1 MTKRIL
7 THPDNTQAIIDL
19 FQKELEK
26 EIFTSSD
33 HLHFI
38 THDVKKLLNIQENKY
53 MEKERWTG
61 KWRVKENRF
70 YSYWDGVGEPPSWCI
85 YFGYVEKVMEPNLYK
100 FEEPIL
106 SWDLGRK
113 SNRYIYH
120 DFGNYHYKPKALLMN
135 YSV

>member
-1 MTKRIL
+1 MKRIL
-7 THPDNTQAIIDL
+7 THPDNTQAIIDR

-26 EIFTSSD
+26 EIFTNSD

-38 THDVKKLLNIQENKY
+38 THDVKKLLNIQENKF

-85 YFGYVEKVMEPNLYK
+85 YFGYVEKVMEPNLYE
-100 FEEPIL
+100 FEEPVFCFP
-106 SWDLGRK
+106 DRNK
-113 SNRYIYH
+113 NRYTMYM
-120 DFGNYHYKPKALLMN
+120 DFGKCNYVPKALLMN